1 MGSLPDRSVDAA
13 TIKTLLS
20 QIAADPQLPVANPTA
35 SMWQEEL
42 HPLSHTRSSQ
52 LCQQ

>member
-13 TIKTLLS
+13 TTKALLS

-35 SMWQEEL
+35 SMWQSEL

-52 LCQQ
+52 VCER